1 MVIIDE
7 KILEQLTKQ
16 AKANPRKR
24 QIHNFHKSAEE
35 PIHRMLNAL
44 EPETYVRPHKH
55 QNPDKTESFIIL
67 KGSVLVLIFNDDG
80 TIKEKIVLKGDQESY
95 GVEIYPFE
103 WHSLISLEE
112 GTVIFETKNGPY
124 DPLSD
129 KKFANWA
136 PAENDLK
143 SIEYMNFLLDSLKI
157 DHQNRP

>member
-1 MVIIDE
+1 MRKIDQY
-7 KILEQLTKQ
+7 ILKQLSKK
-16 AKANPRKR
+16 AKESPRKR
-24 QIHNFHKSAEE
+24 HILNFHKSAEE

-124 DPLSD
+124 DSP
-129 KKFANWA
+129 K
-136 PAENDLK
+136 
-143 SIEYMNFLLDSLKI
+143 
-157 DHQNRP
+157 R